1 MRHHHFISI
10 LCLLLLLSA
19 VFSCL
24 KEDGLLQ
31 SVFSGEAEVELA
43 IDYRPLESAGTKSS
57 GTLYRTIDNLN
68 VFFYDAADGK
78 LIVHKYLTPSDYS
91 LDLHEVSGYAE
102 SSYWKASFKLTVPR
116 GRYRIYALANWD
128 SSMSSELCETEAA
141 LKSERI
147 EWQTSEGNKAGEGN
161 DKMLGFFTS
170 DNNVV
175 ESAPVVEV
183 SSEGLSLHAW
193 LRRCVS
199 KVTVSFDGSQLAEN
213 VYIYLKSVQIKD
225 IPLSCSLGDD
235 NSPSSL
241 SELQH
246 EGETLMI
253 GNGDDFTSWPRITK
267 GSPRYGS
274 HSEDAEAM
282 YFFENMQGSGEKHGY
297 HPGDSSWDK
306 DRKSFGTYIEVKGYY
321 INRSDYN
328 ASVGDITYRF
338 MLGKDVETDF
348 NAQRNNHYKVT
359 ICFRA
364 DANDPDW
371 HIEYDPV
378 DPELKVPGLI
388 YISYGYNKRSDITA
402 AVIGGTSSTV
412 SVRIAS
418 NPWWYDGHKL
428 ANYPENRSDSNGFLN
443 LEPSSAVEISS
454 SDRKNGYVS
463 SRTYNAVEQD
473 AVDKYVI
480 PIYTRPLVM
489 GSSYSGYNYYEH
501 HHKMS
506 NVEVTAQVRVAGGAI
521 KTITKTVHVI
531 QVRRLLNP
539 GGVWRRSSHDTPFKV
554 ILSAMPDE
562 EQDYQPLESEGPWT
576 ARIVQGADW
585 VRIKSCDSSTWGTEQ
600 VNGSTGSVIQFD
612 YKPSGTIGENDVRC
626 GIIEVLYHNN
636 KCSHYVFVRQGYAPL
651 QMGSYRWHSYNMWHY
666 RKECTSP
673 CSEGC
678 MFKFGNEWKPIKP
691 QVNFKDGYRFNQSV
705 PADWTFTQDN
715 GVEKKWTDSDFQTGT
730 NFDNLYPSDGCHVAQ
745 YYHWQNLADNCE
757 RAYGVLYAD
766 GSTQTKMKLSDVY
779 EYLFDESTGG
789 ADDADKVD
797 KGMRGV
803 FMYHADGRNLFLPI
817 GATGYGHRQK
827 DNYIGSL
834 SGTHRYAVL
843 KYAQS
848 AEELPAYNSDGSTR
862 AVTIPMYYDL
872 YRQNGA
878 VYWYRYDRA
887 PNSLYCA
894 WDINF
899 TTCGFADF
907 LGNAFT
913 GYYYGNLSTG
923 NDSNLA
929 LVRCVDD

>member
-1 MRHHHFISI
+1 MKRPELISL
-10 LCLLLLLSA
+10 LCLLLLQMLTG
-19 VFSCL
+19 CL
-24 KEDGLLQ
+24 KEDVITDCDFKGETQLSL
-31 SVFSGEAEVELA
+31 SV
-43 IDYRPLESAGTKSS
+43 DYRPLESSETKSS
-57 GTLYRTIDNLN
+57 GTLYKTIDNLN
-68 VFFYDAADGK
+68 IFFYDAVDGK
-78 LIVHKYLTPSDYS
+78 LLVHEYLMPSDYE
-91 LDLHEVSGYAE
+91 LVRHDAEGYAE
-102 SSYWKASFKLTVPR
+102 SSFWRATFKLTVPR

-128 SSMSSELCETEAA
+128 SFMSSDLCASESS
-141 LKSERI
+141 LKAVRI
-147 EWQTSEGNKAGEGN
+147 NWQSGSGGTAGEGN

-170 DNNVV
+170 DDKVV
-175 ESAPVVEV
+175 EAAPSVLLASDAV
-183 SSEGLSLHAW
+183 SVHAW

-199 KVTVSFDGSQLAEN
+199 KVTVSFDGSALSEN
-213 VYIYLKSVQIKD
+213 VYVYLKSVQIKD
-225 IPLSCSLGDD
+225 ISLDCPLGDD
-235 NSPSSL
+235 NSPTSD
-241 SELQH
+241 SELISD
-246 EGETLMI
+246 GEKLEI
-253 GNGDDFTSWPRITK
+253 GSGDSFLSWPRITK

-274 HSEDAEAM
+274 HAEDAEAM
-282 YFFENMQGSGEKHGY
+282 YFFENIQGSGEKHGY
-297 HPGDSSWDK
+297 HPGDASWDK
-306 DRKSFGTYIEVKGYY
+306 DRKPYGTYIEVKGYY

-338 MLGKDVETDF
+338 MLGKDVSSDF

-359 ICFRA
+359 VCFRNN
-364 DANDPDW
+364 ANEPDW

-388 YISYGYNKRSDITA
+388 YISYGYNQKADITA

-418 NPWWYDGHKL
+418 NPWWYEGHKL

-443 LEPSSAVEISS
+443 LEKSGAVKIDASE
-454 SDRKNGYVS
+454 RTGGYVS
-463 SRTYNAVEQD
+463 SKTYRAVEQD

-480 PIYTRPLVM
+480 PVYTRPLVM
-489 GSSYSGYNYYEH
+489 GGSYSGYNYYEH
-501 HHKMS
+501 HHKMAD
-506 NVEVTAQVRVAGGAI
+506 VEVTAQVRVAGGAV
-521 KTITKTVHVI
+521 KTITKTVHVV

-539 GGVWRRSSHDTPFKV
+539 GGVWRRNNHDTPFKV
-554 ILSAMPDE
+554 ILTAMPDE
-562 EQDYQPLESEGPWT
+562 NRDYEPLESEGPWT
-576 ARIVQGADW
+576 ARILSGADW
-585 VRIKSCDSSTWGTEQ
+585 VRIKPCDGASWGTSD
-600 VNGSTGSVIQFD
+600 VTGSTGSVIQFD

-651 QMGSYRWHSYNMWHY
+651 QMGSYRWHSFNMWHY
-666 RKECTSP
+666 RYECTSP

-678 MFKFGNEWKPIKP
+678 MFKFGNEWIPIKP
-691 QVNFKDGYRFNQSV
+691 QVNFKAGYRFNESV
-705 PADWTFTQDN
+705 PRDWTFTQDN
-715 GVEKKWTDSDFQTGT
+715 GIEKKWTDSNFQTGA
-730 NFDNLYPSDGCHVAQ
+730 NFDNLYPYEGSHVAQ
-745 YYHWQNLADNCE
+745 YHHWQNLADNCE

-766 GSTQTKMKLSDVY
+766 GSTETKMKLSDAY
-779 EYLFDESTGG
+779 EYLFDDAAGG
-789 ADDADKVD
+789 ADDADRVD

-803 FMYHADGRNLFLPI
+803 FMYHKDGRNLFLPI

-878 VYWYRYDRA
+878 VYWYRYDRQA
-887 PNSLYCA
+887 GSYYCS

-899 TTCGFADF
+899 STCGFEDY

-913 GYYYGNLSTG
+913 GYYYGDLSTA

-929 LVRCVDD
+929 LARCVQD